1 MMNRRTFLCGLT
13 LGTLSVPLVAEAQPA
28 GKVWRIGCLWGP
40 APVSVHMDAFRQGL
54 RELGYVEGRD
64 FFIDWRFA
72 EGRVERLPGLA
83 GELVRLKVDAIV
95 TVAEPAALAAQKATS
110 EIPIV
115 FTAVSNDPVALG
127 LVRSLGRPGGN
138 ITGLATLYGE
148 LTGKRLEILKEAVPS
163 VKSVV
168 ILTNTA
174 LPTNALAAQQAQDAA
189 RRLGLEGRIVGVRHA
204 DELEFALTTAANVR
218 AGAVVLMP
226 DPLLYT
232 NRVEIAKLA
241 TMRRLPV
248 VGWLSHLAEG
258 GALIS
263 YGANAPDYHRRAA
276 YFVDRI
282 LKGAKPADL
291 PVEQPTK
298 FELVINLKTAKALG
312 LTIPQALLLRA
323 DEVIQ

>member
-95 TVAEPAALAAQKATS
+95 TVAEPAALAAQKATP

-127 LVRSLGRPGGN
+127 LVRSIRRPGGT

-148 LTGKRLEILKEAVPS
+148 LTGKRLEIPTQTGPS
-163 VKSVV
+163 VKTIV
-168 ILTNTA
+168 IFPTTS
-174 LPTNALAAQQAQDAA
+174 LPPTPLIPTQAAAPAA
-189 RRLGLEGRIVGVRHA
+189 RLCIV
-204 DELEFALTTAANVR
+204 
-218 AGAVVLMP
+218 
-226 DPLLYT
+226 
-232 NRVEIAKLA
+232 
-241 TMRRLPV
+241 
-248 VGWLSHLAEG
+248 
-258 GALIS
+258 
-263 YGANAPDYHRRAA
+263 
-276 YFVDRI
+276 
-282 LKGAKPADL
+282 
-291 PVEQPTK
+291 
-298 FELVINLKTAKALG
+298 
-312 LTIPQALLLRA
+312 
-323 DEVIQ
+323 